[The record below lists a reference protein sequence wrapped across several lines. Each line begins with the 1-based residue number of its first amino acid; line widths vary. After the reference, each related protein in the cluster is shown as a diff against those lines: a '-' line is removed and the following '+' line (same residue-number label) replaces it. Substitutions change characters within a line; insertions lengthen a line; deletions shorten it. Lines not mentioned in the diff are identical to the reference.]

1 MYIFKNAFLTI
12 TRNKGRN
19 ILMGIII
26 FVIAVSCCIALA
38 IRSSATKLVNSYKS
52 KYDVEATI
60 GMNRDNMMR
69 DFRGEPSSNGGEMP
83 SEEDGEPEEREMPNV
98 ESLTEDE
105 ILEYGD
111 SKYVE
116 SFYYQY
122 QFNMDADVE
131 ALSSDSGNNM
141 GRMKNM
147 DNGDFQVVG
156 YDSLESMSDFI
167 SGKYVISE
175 GSIDDDFTSDTCI
188 ISYELATADDISVGD
203 KITLINP
210 NDEEKTYEL
219 EVTGIYKQEE
229 DEDSEM
235 GSMFSNSAN
244 MIITNKTVSKKI
256 SDDDEALR
264 VTLSPTFVLTSKD
277 VIEDFTKEVEDKG
290 LSEYYSVES
299 ILDLINSET
308 ASITN
313 VSNFALVF
321 LIVTLIIGGVVLF
334 VLNMINVR
342 ERKYEIGVLRT
353 IGMKKSLVCS
363 QFVVELLIVSIV
375 ALTLGTIGGSI
386 LSVPTANYLL
396 ENEIESAKTVQNEVQ
411 NNFGRG
417 PESNQEKG
425 LFEPKKM
432 NGVMNIDQVTSINA
446 VVDFKVVLQ
455 LFGIGILLTVVSS
468 LSSMIMISRFSPL
481 TILRERT

>member
-12 TRNKGRN
+12 TKNKGRN

-60 GMNRDNMMR
+60 GMNRENMMKN
-69 DFRGEPSSNGGEMP
+69 FRGGPGSNGGEMP
-83 SEEDGEPEEREMPNV
+83 SEEDGGPEEREMPNI
-98 ESLTEDE
+98 ESLTKDE

-131 ALSSDSGNNM
+131 ALSSDSDNNM

-210 NDEEKTYEL
+210 NDEEK
-219 EVTGIYKQEE
+219 
-229 DEDSEM
+229 
-235 GSMFSNSAN
+235 
-244 MIITNKTVSKKI
+244 
-256 SDDDEALR
+256 
-264 VTLSPTFVLTSKD
+264 
-277 VIEDFTKEVEDKG
+277 
-290 LSEYYSVES
+290 
-299 ILDLINSET
+299 
-308 ASITN
+308 
-313 VSNFALVF
+313 
-321 LIVTLIIGGVVLF
+321 
-334 VLNMINVR
+334 
-342 ERKYEIGVLRT
+342 
-353 IGMKKSLVCS
+353 
-363 QFVVELLIVSIV
+363 
-375 ALTLGTIGGSI
+375 
-386 LSVPTANYLL
+386 
-396 ENEIESAKTVQNEVQ
+396 
-411 NNFGRG
+411 
-417 PESNQEKG
+417 
-425 LFEPKKM
+425 
-432 NGVMNIDQVTSINA
+432 NI
-446 VVDFKVVLQ
+446 
-455 LFGIGILLTVVSS
+455 
-468 LSSMIMISRFSPL
+468 
-481 TILRERT
+481 